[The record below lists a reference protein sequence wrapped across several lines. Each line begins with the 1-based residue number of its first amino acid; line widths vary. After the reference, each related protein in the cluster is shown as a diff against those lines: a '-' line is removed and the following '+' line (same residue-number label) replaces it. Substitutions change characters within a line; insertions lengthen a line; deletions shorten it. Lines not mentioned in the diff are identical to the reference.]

1 MKKTRIFIPGSW
13 KERKYIAKMNAKGW
27 MLTNV
32 KGLCY
37 YFQSQ
42 NTLNSAD
49 AENLSIDFLAT
60 PLTSEEKK
68 ALTQESEHFVERKI
82 PFYQN
87 TVIYLYGT
95 HSLNTI
101 ELSEQ
106 TKIELDFLNRLANH
120 VLTFKNIMIIIF
132 MLVWTLLLTLYETTK
147 ISIPFFMVQLPLI
160 TLFIIWIL
168 SIITRYQT
176 KKRIAFLEKQ
186 SGVFNEDW
194 APTRTIILR
203 NLSQK
208 PDIDAFSFLGKWR
221 FITANKKGNTFY
233 YQLQSHY
240 SEDDIKAT
248 IMEELGVKE
257 HQITVV
263 SQLGLFP
270 IGWFGFS

>member
-1 MKKTRIFIPGSW
+1 MMKKIRIFIPGSW
-13 KERKYIAKMNAKGW
+13 KERRYIAKMNAKGW
-27 MLTNV
+27 MLTGV
-32 KGLCY
+32 KGLRY

-42 NTLNSAD
+42 DTSTFAD
-49 AENLSIDFLAT
+49 NLSIDFLST
-60 PLTSEEKK
+60 SLTSEENKVLSHEYK
-68 ALTQESEHFVERKI
+68 HFVARKI
-82 PFYQN
+82 PFYQA

-95 HSLNTI
+95 HSPNTI
-101 ELSEQ
+101 ELSEH
-106 TKIELDFLNRLANH
+106 TKTELDFLKQFASD
-120 VLTFKNIMIIIF
+120 VLNFKNIMIITF
-132 MLVWTLLLTLYETTK
+132 MLVWTLLLTLSETQK
-147 ISIPFFMVQLPLI
+147 ISLPFFVVQLPLI
-160 TLFIIWIL
+160 ALFIIWIL

-176 KKRIAFLEKQ
+176 KKKITFLEKQ

-203 NLSQK
+203 NLSQQ
-208 PDIDAFSFLGKWR
+208 PNIDAFSFLGKWR

-263 SQLGLFP
+263 SQFGLFP

>member
-1 MKKTRIFIPGSW
+1 MMKKIRIFIPGSW
-13 KERKYIAKMNAKGW
+13 KERRYIAKMNAKGW
-27 MLTNV
+27 MLTSV
-32 KGLCY
+32 KGLRY

-42 NTLNSAD
+42 DTSTSAD
-49 AENLSIDFLAT
+49 NLSIDFLST
-60 PLTSEEKK
+60 SLTLEENK
-68 ALTQESEHFVERKI
+68 ALSHEYKHFVARKI
-82 PFYQN
+82 PFYQA

-95 HSLNTI
+95 HSPNTI
-101 ELSEQ
+101 ELSEH
-106 TKIELDFLNRLANH
+106 TKTELDFLKQFASD
-120 VLTFKNIMIIIF
+120 VLNFKNIMIITF
-132 MLVWTLLLTLYETTK
+132 MLVWTLLLTLSETKK
-147 ISIPFFMVQLPLI
+147 ISLPFFVVQLPLI
-160 TLFIIWIL
+160 ALFIIWIL

-263 SQLGLFP
+263 SQFGLFP

>member
-1 MKKTRIFIPGSW
+1 MMKKIRIFIPGSW
-13 KERKYIAKMNAKGW
+13 KERKYVAKMNAKGW
-27 MLTNV
+27 MLTSV
-32 KGLCY
+32 KGLRY

-42 NTLNSAD
+42 DTSTSAD
-49 AENLSIDFLAT
+49 NLSIDFLST
-60 PLTSEEKK
+60 SLTLEENK
-68 ALTQESEHFVERKI
+68 ALSHEYKHFVVRKI
-82 PFYQN
+82 PFYQA
-87 TVIYLYGT
+87 TVIYLYDT
-95 HSLNTI
+95 HSPNTI
-101 ELSEQ
+101 ELSEH
-106 TKIELDFLNRLANH
+106 TKTELDFLKQFASD
-120 VLTFKNIMIIIF
+120 VLNFKNIMIITF
-132 MLVWTLLLTLYETTK
+132 MLVWTLLLTLSETQK
-147 ISIPFFMVQLPLI
+147 INLPFFIVQLPLI
-160 TLFIIWIL
+160 ALFIIWIL

-176 KKRIAFLEKQ
+176 KKKITFLEKQ

-203 NLSQK
+203 NLSQQ
-208 PDIDAFSFLGKWR
+208 PNIDAFSFLGKWR

-248 IMEELGVKE
+248 IMEELRVKE

>member
-1 MKKTRIFIPGSW
+1 MKKIRIFIPGSW
-13 KERKYIAKMNAKGW
+13 KERRYIAKMNAKGW
-27 MLTNV
+27 MLTGV
-32 KGLCY
+32 KGLRY

-42 NTLNSAD
+42 DTSTFAD
-49 AENLSIDFLAT
+49 NLSIDFLST
-60 PLTSEEKK
+60 SLTSEENKVLSHEYK
-68 ALTQESEHFVERKI
+68 HFVARKI
-82 PFYQN
+82 PFYQA

-95 HSLNTI
+95 HSPNTI
-101 ELSEQ
+101 ELNEH
-106 TKIELDFLNRLANH
+106 TKTELDFLKQFASD
-120 VLTFKNIMIIIF
+120 VLNFKNIMIITF
-132 MLVWTLLLTLYETTK
+132 MLVWTLLLTLSETKK
-147 ISIPFFMVQLPLI
+147 ISLPFFIVQLPLI

-176 KKRIAFLEKQ
+176 KKRISFLEKQ

-203 NLSQK
+203 NLSQQ
-208 PDIDAFSFLGKWR
+208 PNIDAFSFLGKWR
-221 FITANKKGNTFY
+221 LITANKKGNTFY

-263 SQLGLFP
+263 SQFGLFP

>member
-1 MKKTRIFIPGSW
+1 MMKKIRVFIPGSW

-27 MLTNV
+27 MLTSV
-32 KGLCY
+32 KGLRY

-42 NTLNSAD
+42 DTSTSAD
-49 AENLSIDFLAT
+49 NLSIDFLST
-60 PLTSEEKK
+60 SLTLEENK
-68 ALTQESEHFVERKI
+68 ALSHEYKHFVARKI
-82 PFYQN
+82 PFYQA

-95 HSLNTI
+95 HSPNTI
-101 ELSEQ
+101 ELSEH
-106 TKIELDFLNRLANH
+106 TKTELDFLKQFASD
-120 VLTFKNIMIIIF
+120 VLNFKNIMIITF
-132 MLVWTLLLTLYETTK
+132 MLVWTLLLTLSETQK
-147 ISIPFFMVQLPLI
+147 ISLPFFIVQLPLI
-160 TLFIIWIL
+160 ALFIIWIL

-248 IMEELGVKE
+248 IMEELGIKE

-263 SQLGLFP
+263 SQFGLFP